1 MFEPDQPRLVE
12 GMRPSTDTQK
22 LSLFLLLKYNLGR
35 LPVTTLEQH
44 LLLNLGFPPLLDSL
58 LVRFI
63 ISPRPSF
70 TL

>member
-12 GMRPSTDTQK
+12 GMTLSADTKK
-22 LSLFLLLKYNLGR
+22 LSPFF
-35 LPVTTLEQH
+35 VTEIEPWTPIPTLEEH
-44 LLLNLGFPPLLDSL
+44 PPLNLGFPPLLDSL

-63 ISPRPSF
+63 SSPRPSS